1 MKVCRA
7 RVNGRELL
15 CSLRI
20 FRAQCFQLFP
30 HVVRFLFALGHFGN
44 FLRLAIRALA
54 RLVCLSAPALRWLVT
69 LGRLR
74 RVCLG
79 SAPALAKL
87 AIIGAGMLALVKGHR
102 SLRRSL
108 ALRFLR
114 GVWCILR
121 DVQICHG
128 WLVSALHK
136 LAVRI
141 LRCHFD
147 CDGFLRAARKHV
159 LERAVT
165 VFRDDSRARGE
176 ARAHRFHVAFIV
188 AECVRRWQ

>member
-1 MKVCRA
+1 
-7 RVNGRELL
+7 
-15 CSLRI
+15 
-20 FRAQCFQLFP
+20 
-30 HVVRFLFALGHFGN
+30 
-44 FLRLAIRALA
+44 
-54 RLVCLSAPALRWLVT
+54 
-69 LGRLR
+69 
-74 RVCLG
+74 
-79 SAPALAKL
+79 
-87 AIIGAGMLALVKGHR
+87 MLALVKGHR

-176 ARAHRFHVAFIV
+176 ARAHGFHVAFVI
-188 AECVRRWQ
+188 AECVCRWKRGPVPIPIQHARASRELFAGDAVHQEKVCHLFQARQINVIAQAHDFAPGAAHVKASWSAAAVASGNQKRLRESER